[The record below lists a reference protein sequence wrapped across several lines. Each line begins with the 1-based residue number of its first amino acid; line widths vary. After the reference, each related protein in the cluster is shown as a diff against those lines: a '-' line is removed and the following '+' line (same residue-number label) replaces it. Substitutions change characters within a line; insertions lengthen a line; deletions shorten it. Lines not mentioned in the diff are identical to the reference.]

1 MQGVM
6 HVICVCSNC
15 CIVTVCISYT
25 ADLLLVSWLEIQNH
39 SNLTRHNMSFETSQ
53 WPILYALYLYFMKYP
68 LQLFCDKSGGSGIGI
83 CVRVL
88 LAFPGLFTAILHLGP
103 ENRCKL
109 I

>member
-1 MQGVM
+1 M
-6 HVICVCSNC
+6 HVMCVA
-15 CIVTVCISYT
+15 TVALSLTVRISHT
-25 ADLLLVSWLEIQNH
+25 DLLVGCLEIQNH

-53 WPILYALYLYFMKYP
+53 WPILYVLYLYFIKY
-68 LQLFCDKSGGSGIGI
+68 LLELFCDKSGGSGIGI

-103 ENRCKL
+103 ENWCKL